1 MKWDLSYKH
10 YQDKKDP
17 RLELRNQFSFSTHA
31 PGKHVQETIS
41 YFANVLVIVRPTGQE
56 IPEIVMSMNG
66 KCPLTS
72 NDWDDLVRAV
82 AEAQAK
88 FPLGEEEPLPKVS
101 QTIRSPSGDWFYI
114 PPEHRD
120 AEIRLYRQ
128 ACLAKDESAMLFF
141 EEGTT
146 GWRLAK

>member
-10 YQDKKDP
+10 YQDEMDP
-17 RLELRNQFSFSTHA
+17 RLELRNRFSFSTHT
-31 PGKHVQETIS
+31 PGQHTRDTIS

-56 IPEIVMSMNG
+56 LPEIVMSMNG

-72 NDWDDLVRAV
+72 NEWDSMILAIAD
-82 AEAQAK
+82 AQAK
-88 FPLGEEEPLPKVS
+88 FPPEEEEPKLSK
-101 QTIRSPSGDWFYI
+101 TLRSPSGDWFHV

-120 AEIRLYRQ
+120 TEIRLYRT

-146 GWRLAK
+146 GWRLAE

>member
-114 PPEHRD
+114 PPNTAMRRYVSIAKH
-120 AEIRLYRQ
+120 AWPKMSRQ
-128 ACLAKDESAMLFF
+128 CYSLKKAQPD
-141 EEGTT
+141 G
-146 GWRLAK
+146 G